1 MKTITIG
8 ALILAALSLGSV
20 VRDRR
25 DALPATPPDEPQSR
39 DSRTDPT
46 SQATRNDI
54 EFVRSGESLER
65 AASMDPG
72 NPERHHLV
80 AVHYQ
85 EKALNDASLSPAGRI
100 QYVERGLA
108 AADRA
113 IDAEPD
119 YVQALVVKHVLLR
132 MLAGLENDGLRQQAL
147 AAEADGVRRRIMQ
160 VSRNAAASPARPS
173 PEVVSWSS
181 SLPAPPPPPPAP
193 GAPDNIQFTYAKTS
207 YTATDSGNPVRKL
220 KDVPPIYPPM
230 QMSLG
235 IQGTVVVE
243 ATIDER
249 GRVTAAHVVRSVRLL
264 DQSAIDAVRQWEFE
278 PGSNVPG
285 VIRVT
290 VEFSPPTAR

>member
-1 MKTITIG
+1 MKTITFG
-8 ALILAALSLGSV
+8 ALILAAFSV
-20 VRDRR
+20 CSGVRDG
-25 DALPATPPDEPQSR
+25 DAPSATFPDGPQSR
-39 DSRTDPT
+39 DSRPEPR
-46 SQATRNDI
+46 SQAMRENV
-54 EFVRSGESLER
+54 EFERRVQSLER
-65 AASMDPG
+65 AAMLDPG

-85 EKALNDASLSPAGRI
+85 EKALNDASLSPAERMLYI
-100 QYVERGLA
+100 ERGLA

-119 YVQALVVKHVLLR
+119 YVQGLIVKHVLLR
-132 MLAGLENDGLRQQAL
+132 MLVRLESDGLRQQAL
-147 AAEADGVRRRIMQ
+147 MADADTVLRRTMRL
-160 VSRNAAASPARPS
+160 SRNAAGLPARSS
-173 PEVVSWSS
+173 PDEVSWSS

-193 GAPDNIQFTYAKTS
+193 GAPENIQFTYAKTS
-207 YTATDSGNPVRKL
+207 YTAVGFGNPARKI

-249 GRVTAAHVVRSVRLL
+249 GRVAAARILRSVHLL

-278 PGSNVPG
+278 PGSNVPA

-290 VEFSPPTAR
+290 VEFSPTPVR